1 MLSRKVVT
9 MLRIKMLYCV
19 SRDSADY
26 ISGASSR
33 NLPFLVGAMINEQ
46 LNATQNDVGFPYR
59 VSHFSAPH
67 SHHICCLI
75 DLRIEGE
82 LCSRALQLEVNWGRR
97 LNVICHSGF
106 FRQCA
111 FSTRAELGR
120 KGNERELASLSIPW
134 LMLHWYPSNAAPAV
148 RKFHMQPIPQ
158 YK

>member
-1 MLSRKVVT
+1 MRVRRRQQMRGNPALMAHARTHNFPPEFFFNEKKRNRCYYLEVLSRKVVT

-82 LCSRALQLEVNWGRR
+82 LCSRALQLEVN
-97 LNVICHSGF
+97 
-106 FRQCA
+106 
-111 FSTRAELGR
+111 
-120 KGNERELASLSIPW
+120 
-134 LMLHWYPSNAAPAV
+134 
-148 RKFHMQPIPQ
+148 
-158 YK
+158 